1 MVIPVSNALL
11 CCYKVIVL
19 YSSDKV
25 QGGVTTSERERPLR
39 FKKFY
44 RKCFGGLKLHDEYQK
59 SQKIE

>member
-1 MVIPVSNALL
+1 MVIPLSNALL

-25 QGGVTTSERERPLR
+25 QGGVTTSECEHP

-44 RKCFGGLKLHDEYQK
+44 SKYFGGLKLHYEAK
-59 SQKIE
+59 KME